1 MVWKDDI
8 VIVESVGGVD
18 DQLACDSST
27 DLITNNLDVE
37 SIHLQCD
44 KDLLK
49 DDELYF
55 ATIEVQ
61 A

>member
-1 MVWKDDI
+1 
-8 VIVESVGGVD
+8 
-18 DQLACDSST
+18 
-27 DLITNNLDVE
+27 LITNNLDVE